1 MSDHDIT
8 PDIDDEIRARLRA
21 YATDVADTADADLA
35 LEHLPARGTRRR
47 GTYLAVAAAVLV
59 ALALPVVLRDD
70 HGVRTTDQADAPAP
84 ATTECPEAGGD
95 MDRKLATRVAAAAT
109 AIVLVAACSDDGPTT
124 IVSGTDIEF
133 VGSDGLGQQSLDIEA
148 VLEDDEVTGEA
159 RFTTVVVDLECHD
172 PDAED
177 GTAVVGGLVTT
188 PSGDNSPAVGEFIA
202 VIVEDGDPDRAAIW
216 IDSEPEGSCDEV
228 LDSIPAE
235 AFEDSAFAEV
245 ESGDLEVG

>member
-1 MSDHDIT
+1 
-8 PDIDDEIRARLRA
+8 
-21 YATDVADTADADLA
+21 
-35 LEHLPARGTRRR
+35 
-47 GTYLAVAAAVLV
+47 
-59 ALALPVVLRDD
+59 
-70 HGVRTTDQADAPAP
+70 
-84 ATTECPEAGGD
+84 
-95 MDRKLATRVAAAAT
+95 MDRKLASRVAAAAT

-177 GTAVVGGLVTT
+177 GTAVVAGFVTT

-202 VIVEDGDPDRAAIW
+202 VILEEGDPGRGAIW
-216 IDSEPEGSCDEV
+216 IDAEPEGTCDELV
-228 LDSIPAE
+228 EAMPAE
-235 AFEDSAFAEV
+235 AYAD
-245 ESGDLEVG
+245 ESFVDVQSGELEIG